1 MQNCMVWTM
10 MSQSELKY
18 YQSLNYCVP
27 HEKLINLLSIR
38 NLALRTLLPEVEIY
52 YVRDNILPI

>member
-38 NLALRTLLPEVEIY
+38 NLVLRTLLPEVEIY
-52 YVRDNILPI
+52 YVRGDILPV

>member
-1 MQNCMVWTM
+1 MVWTM

-27 HEKLINLLSIR
+27 HEKLINVLIIR
-38 NLALRTLLPEVEIY
+38 NFALKTLLPEVEIY
-52 YVRDNILPI
+52 YVRDGILPV